1 MYDNLNARSSLP
13 DEEAEK
19 ALALSPAFAG
29 HDGEPNAKGWL
40 TTEYRGLRISY
51 KRENRMVR
59 IRGSLHTFH
68 HGHNMGQFSA
78 AQVRQACIELAAA
91 VGLAPEALQIVGLEA
106 GVNLP
111 STVSPRP
118 FLENL
123 AGHKRSPFTAIKPPK
138 GSTRPLEYG
147 AFHGDYWVKAYDKG
161 GYSRLQGRP
170 LPSTAPPHLLRF
182 EVVYTRARPLL
193 HLTRLAVLTLAD
205 LPKSEVMAA
214 IKDNI
219 LAHWNATEHRH
230 QIQESDF
237 TGLNFSDGLLLLA
250 ANNALFWKAMK
261 KQSKSD
267 STYKRKQKRLKELLS
282 QQVTVNPYT
291 DTLHQ
296 QLASM
301 VPALEV
307 QI

>member
-1 MYDNLNARSSLP
+1 MYDSLNARSSLP

-19 ALALSPAFAG
+19 ALALSLAFAD

-40 TTEYRGLRISY
+40 TTVYRGLRIGY
-51 KRENRMVR
+51 KRENRRVR

-78 AQVRQACIELAAA
+78 AQVRQACTELAAA

-111 STVSPRP
+111 STVSPRL

-123 AGHKRSPFTAIKPPK
+123 ANHKRSPFTATKPPS
-138 GSTRPLEYG
+138 GATRPLEYG

-161 GYSRLQGRP
+161 GYNRLQGRP

-193 HLTRLAVLTLAD
+193 RLTGLPVLTLAD
-205 LPKSEVMAA
+205 LPKPEVMAV
-214 IKDNI
+214 IRENI
-219 LAHWNATEHRH
+219 LTHWNATEHRH
-230 QIQESDF
+230 QMQESDF
-237 TGLNFSDGLLLLA
+237 TGLSFSDGLLLLA
-250 ANNALFWKAMK
+250 ADNAAFWKAMERT
-261 KQSKSD
+261 SE
-267 STYKRKQKRLKELLS
+267 STYKRKKKRLRELLA
-282 QQVTVNPYT
+282 QRATANPYT

-296 QLASM
+296 ELAVM
-301 VPALEV
+301 APVPEG